1 MLEEPAMNRRLKT
14 MDVHAALRRLRAGE
28 SDRRI
33 AQALRVDRKTVAK
46 YRVWAEGQKLLE
58 GPLPD
63 LATLHA
69 ELADTWG
76 SSTPPQNRSSVE
88 AYRDEIQ
95 RLLDQGL
102 GARLIYQKLAERPE
116 FTCSESAVWRMTV
129 KLRQTKTPEA
139 VGRIETP
146 PGEVAQV
153 DFGEVTRLV
162 DPTTGELRRTWA
174 ISFVLGW
181 SRHMYVEL
189 VFDQQL
195 PTWLAG
201 HQRAFEFFGGAPKRL
216 VIDNLKPAILRAYV
230 HDQDAQVQRA
240 YGECAEHY
248 GFLIDP
254 CLPAKPQHKGKV
266 ERSGVGYVQTSF
278 MPLLPPGTTLP
289 DANQRLHRW
298 LLTTAGL
305 REHGTTHERPLV
317 RFEKVERQALLPL
330 PATPY
335 DPAVWKQ
342 VKLHRDGHVVFEKS
356 FYSAP
361 SRLVGQTL
369 WLRAGLAEIRLF
381 SSAWELVA
389 THCRASQPGQ
399 RATHPD
405 HLPPH
410 KARGLTATRE
420 TTQAQAEQVG
430 PATAQVVAE
439 LLTSR
444 PLDRLRTALRV
455 LALADAYSPARLEA
469 ACDRG
474 RTFGDTSLPTL
485 KRVLAEGLD
494 QLTLPLLAQPPAEDA
509 LVFARPPAEL
519 AEAILGGAAWN

>member
-1 MLEEPAMNRRLKT
+1 
-14 MDVHAALRRLRAGE
+14 MDVLAALRRLRAGE

-46 YRVWAEGQKLLE
+46 YRAWAQGQKLLE

-69 ELADTWG
+69 ELTDTWG
-76 SSTPPQNRSSVE
+76 SPTPPQNRSSVE
-88 AYRDEIQ
+88 AYRDEIA
-95 RLLDQGL
+95 RLLERGL
-102 GARLIYQKLAERPE
+102 GARLIYQKLAEQPE
-116 FTCSESAVWRMTV
+116 FTCSESAVWRMTQKV
-129 KLRQTKTPEA
+129 RPPKAPEA
-139 VGRIETP
+139 VGRLETP

-162 DPTTGELRRTWA
+162 DPATGEVRRTWA
-174 ISFVLGW
+174 FSLVLGW

-195 PTWLAG
+195 PTWLAC
-201 HQRAFEFFGGAPKRL
+201 HQRAFEYLGGVPRRL
-216 VIDNLKPAILRAYV
+216 VIDNLKPAILQAYV
-230 HDQDAQVQRA
+230 QDHDAEVQRT

-289 DANQRLHRW
+289 EANRRLRTW

-305 REHGTTHERPLV
+305 REHGTTHVRPLK
-317 RFEKVERQALLPL
+317 RFEEVERLALLPL

-342 VKLHRDGHVVFEKS
+342 VKLHRDGHIVFEKR

-369 WLRAGLAEIRLF
+369 WLRAGMAEIRLF
-381 SSAWELVA
+381 STDYALVA
-389 THCRASQPGQ
+389 THARAAQPGQ
-399 RATHPD
+399 RTTHPD

-410 KARGLTATRE
+410 KIRGLTATRASVQTE
-420 TTQAQAEQVG
+420 ADAIG
-430 PATAQVVAE
+430 PITAQVVAE
-439 LLTSR
+439 LLADR
-444 PLDRLRTALRV
+444 PVDRLRTALRV
-455 LALADAYSPARLEA
+455 LALAETYTPARLEA
-469 ACDRG
+469 ACGRG
-474 RTFGDTSLPTL
+474 RTFGDTSLATL
-485 KRVLAEGLD
+485 KRVLTERLD
-494 QLTLPLLAQPPAEDA
+494 QLTLPQPAGPRADDA
-509 LVFARPPAEL
+509 LVFARPAAEL
-519 AEAILGGAAWN
+519 AEAILGGATWN

>member
-1 MLEEPAMNRRLKT
+1 MNRRLEV
-14 MDVHAALRRLRAGE
+14 MDIHAALRRLRAGE
-28 SDRRI
+28 SIRRV
-33 AQALRVDRKTVAK
+33 AQALRVDRKTVSK
-46 YRVWAEGQKLLE
+46 YREWAQAQGFLE
-58 GPLPD
+58 GELPD
-63 LATLHA
+63 LAGLHA
-69 ELADTWG
+69 RLAATWG
-76 SSTPPQNRSSVE
+76 GTPPPQNRSSVE
-88 AYRDEIQ
+88 AYRDDIQ

-102 GARLIYQKLAERPE
+102 GARLIYQKLAERPA
-116 FTCSESAVWRMTV
+116 FTCSESAVWRLT
-129 KLRQTKTPEA
+129 KALRQPQTPEG
-139 VGRIETP
+139 VGRIETA

-153 DFGEVTRLV
+153 DFGEVARLV
-162 DPTTGELRRTWA
+162 DPATGEAHRTWA
-174 ISFVLGW
+174 FSLVLGW

-195 PTWLAG
+195 PTWLG
-201 HQRAFEFFGGAPKRL
+201 CHQRAFEFFGGVPRRL
-216 VIDNLKPAILRAYV
+216 VIDNLKPAIVRAYAQ
-230 HDQDAQVQRA
+230 DQEAQIQRA

-278 MPLLPPGTTLP
+278 VPLLPAGTTLP
-289 DANQRLHRW
+289 EANQRLQHW

-305 REHGTTHERPLV
+305 REHGTTHQQPLK
-317 RFEKVERQALLPL
+317 RFEEVERQTLLPL
-330 PATPY
+330 PVTPY

-361 SRLVGQTL
+361 IRLVGQSL

-389 THCRASQPGQ
+389 THPRAAQPGQ
-399 RATHPD
+399 RSTHPD

-420 TTQAQAEQVG
+420 TVLAQADAVG
-430 PATAQVVAE
+430 PITAQVVAE
-439 LLTSR
+439 LLASH
-444 PLDRLRTALRV
+444 PLDRLRTALRM
-455 LALADAYSPARLEA
+455 LALADTYSPARLEA
-469 ACDRG
+469 ACVRG
-474 RTFGDTSLPTL
+474 RAFGDTSLVTL

-494 QLTLPLLAQPPAEDA
+494 QLTLPLPAQGPTEGT
-509 LVFARPPAEL
+509 LIFARPANEL
-519 AEAILGGAAWN
+519 AEAILGGANRGGAPWN